1 MQVIH
6 IVFNLMITKPQRSTA
21 PGKSRY
27 TSLQNKCIEN
37 PLEKFS
43 ENKVVSRSY
52 SGLLNTLYVEEDF
65 FLVAHCIKTAL
76 RPTTMVVQQDPHLPV
91 EHSRMHA
98 PAIRLFF
105 KPIGLNGL

>member
-1 MQVIH
+1 
-6 IVFNLMITKPQRSTA
+6 MITKPQRSTA

-27 TSLQNKCIEN
+27 TSIQKIGIEN

-43 ENKVVSRSY
+43 ENKVVWRSY
-52 SGLLNTLYVEEDF
+52 SGILNTLCVEGDF
-65 FLVAHCIKTAL
+65 FLVAHCITSVFNSTLFAL
-76 RPTTMVVQQDPHLPV
+76 PQNPHLPV

-105 KPIGLNGL
+105 KPIGLKRFMGL